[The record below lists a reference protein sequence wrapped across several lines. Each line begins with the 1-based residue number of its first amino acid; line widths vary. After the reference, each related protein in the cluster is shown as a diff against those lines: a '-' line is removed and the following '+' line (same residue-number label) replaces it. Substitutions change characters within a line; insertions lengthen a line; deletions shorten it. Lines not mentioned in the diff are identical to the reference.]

1 MSGKGIVRFD
11 ILIEI
16 VGVNNSK
23 NCLDQLEE
31 LGEI

>member
-1 MSGKGIVRFD
+1 MSGKGIVRLD

-23 NCLDQLEE
+23 NSLDQLEE